1 MAWVTMMVVTPVMN
15 MGLVGMYELHEG
27 QKSLAKV
34 PQKGTYG
41 RNAYRHHGEHHYE
54 VKECG

>member
-1 MAWVTMMVVTPVMN
+1 MTWVTVMVVAPVMN

-27 QKSLAKV
+27 HKTLARIL
-34 PQKGTYG
+34 PKGTYG
-41 RNAYRHHGEHHYE
+41 RNAYRHHGEQHYE